1 MALPRTFEEL
11 ILPSTNPVRTNEPQ
25 RTYEEIGVTIDKRR
39 DHKRLAEERRRRRR
53 WASAPQKKPGRG
65 GRASLRARPRP
76 GFFWGAEARRRR
88 GLRSDPD
95 PGGVIINKRRDHKQK
110 A

>member
-1 MALPRTFEEL
+1 MRVEVSASVCPGQHMHACVH
-11 ILPSTNPVRTNEPQ
+11 VR
-25 RTYEEIGVTIDKRR
+25 IDKRR

-53 WASAPQKKPGRG
+53 CAAPQKKLGRR
-65 GRASLRARPRP
+65 GRASLRARPRRP
-76 GFFWGAEARRRR
+76 GFFLGAARRRR

-95 PGGVIINKRRDHKQK
+95 TAGEIINKRRDHKQK

>member
-1 MALPRTFEEL
+1 MRVEVLA
-11 ILPSTNPVRTNEPQ
+11 SVRAGGHMRARQ
-25 RTYEEIGVTIDKRR
+25 HVRMWAAVIIDKRR

-53 WASAPQKKPGRG
+53 CAAPQKKTGRR

-76 GFFWGAEARRRR
+76 GFFWGAARRRR

-95 PGGVIINKRRDHKQK
+95 PAGVIINKRRDHKQK